1 MGEKSVTSPWK
12 GWNVNATPAP
22 TLFEDVMSQVKK
34 WPERSIGK
42 FRVMRYMLLYHCN
55 AGLQIQGFT
64 MIYFELEAPTPWFW
78 LAKDGLTAI

>member
-1 MGEKSVTSPWK
+1 MGEKPATSPWK

-42 FRVMRYMLLYHCN
+42 FRVMRWMLLYHCN
-55 AGLQIQGFT
+55 AGLQGFT
-64 MIYFELEAPTPWFW
+64 MICFELEAPTPWFW